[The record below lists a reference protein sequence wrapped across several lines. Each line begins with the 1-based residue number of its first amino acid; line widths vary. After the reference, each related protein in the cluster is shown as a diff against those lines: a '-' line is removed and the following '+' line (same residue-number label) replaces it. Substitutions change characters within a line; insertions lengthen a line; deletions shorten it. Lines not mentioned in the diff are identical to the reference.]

1 MPSRGRA
8 IADAVASLAG
18 EYVADQVGVML
29 TIETPR
35 RSPQINAEDDTPRVW
50 FYPLGLT
57 TERDR
62 RMVVRRPTIAVLFTA
77 PLDDA
82 KPLDVWEEVAEKYM
96 DRLESIA
103 TSVAGHSM
111 QGVVSDSIWDPT
123 AASNGRF
130 AALYQLV
137 FAATGVLQ

>member
-8 IADAVASLAG
+8 IADAVASIAA
-18 EYVADQVGVML
+18 EYVADQVGSLL

-57 TERDR
+57 TDRDR

-82 KPLDVWEEVAEKYM
+82 KPLDFWEEVAERYM
-96 DRLESIA
+96 DRLEAIA
-103 TSVAGHSM
+103 TSVAGHTI
-111 QGVVSDSIWDPT
+111 QGVTSDSLWDPT
-123 AASNGRF
+123 AADNRRF
-130 AALYQLV
+130 ASLYQLI
-137 FAATGVLQ
+137 FAQAGVL